1 MTRVLLVGL
10 QSEAADYSDFAVP
23 PGMSA
28 ERIHT
33 GIELVKSRRWSSPTR
48 ACKRPLKQTSEPRVS
63 AVKAGETELL
73 PDSIT
78 DFVSG
83 PHTMA

>member
-10 QSEAADYSDFAVP
+10 QPEAADYSDFAVP

-33 GIELVKSRRWSSPTR
+33 GIELVKSRRTSPTR

-63 AVKAGETELL
+63 AVKAGETEL
-73 PDSIT
+73 
-78 DFVSG
+78 
-83 PHTMA
+83 